1 MLHVTHTLFIA
12 VQYVL
17 VAHDLFTVTVLYS
30 MQSRVCTV
38 PGYPVLCTTVP
49 FLLFSSLQAASCKL
63 QAASCKLQAK
73 AASCKR
79 MCPGVHKSPDAATA
93 SISLEGDLDLFEAGL
108 NGDPCSSKVI
118 L

>member
-38 PGYPVLCTTVP
+38 LYPGTRYCVP
-49 FLLFSSLQAASCKL
+49 LYILYLFFYFLLYKL

-73 AASCKR
+73 AAS
-79 MCPGVHKSPDAATA
+79 
-93 SISLEGDLDLFEAGL
+93 
-108 NGDPCSSKVI
+108 
-118 L
+118 

>member
-1 MLHVTHTLFIA
+1 MYILYPGTRYCVPLYLFF
-12 VQYVL
+12 Y
-17 VAHDLFTVTVLYS
+17 
-30 MQSRVCTV
+30 
-38 PGYPVLCTTVP
+38 
-49 FLLFSSLQAASCKL
+49 FLLYKLQAASCKL

-79 MCPGVHKSPDAATA
+79 MCPGVHKFPDAATA

>member
-30 MQSRVCTV
+30 MQSRVCTYCTRV
-38 PGYPVLCTTVP
+38 PGTVYHCT
-49 FLLFSSLQAASCKL
+49 FSSIFFSTSCKL

-79 MCPGVHKSPDAATA
+79 MCPGVHKFPDAATA

>member
-38 PGYPVLCTTVP
+38 LYPGTRYPVLCTTVP

-63 QAASCKLQAK
+63 QAASCKLKLQ
-73 AASCKR
+73 AASGCALVFTNFLTPR
-79 MCPGVHKSPDAATA
+79 QHLYRLREIWIFSRPD
-93 SISLEGDLDLFEAGL
+93 
-108 NGDPCSSKVI
+108 
-118 L
+118 